1 MPKQAKKDDL
11 GLIDQQDFAFISQKS
26 TALLLSSPK
35 GARKLI
41 LIIFVFFIFA
51 IYWAA
56 NAQIDEITKGDGK
69 VISSKQLQKLQ
80 SLEGG
85 IISDVLISSG
95 DRISKD
101 DVLLVIDDTKFKSN
115 LEEIRKKLLI
125 LEAQKQSLSSELN
138 DEPLIFS
145 DDLSNELPVITK
157 QEMDFFAT
165 RQKEKESIELIYKNQ
180 IEKLD
185 NSFTEYTG
193 KSENLRTSL
202 ELVKKELE
210 EIRKK
215 LLILDTQKESF
226 SSELNDE
233 PLVFSADL
241 SNELPVI
248 TKQEMDF
255 FATRQKEKESIELIY
270 KNQIEKLDNSFT
282 EYTGKSENLRTSLEL
297 VKKEL
302 EEIRKKLLILDTQKE
317 SFSSELN
324 DEPLIFSADLSN
336 ELPVITKQEMDFFAT
351 RQKEK
356 ESIELTYKNRI
367 EKLDNNFAEFSGKA
381 DNLRKNLKL
390 AEEEIEIYRSLQDNN
405 LVSKVELITLEKELN
420 NIKGELFQSEIKAKQ
435 IETLKTEALNERD
448 SSNLVIKNEI
458 YKYLQN
464 KDLVSKVELIALE
477 KELNNI
483 EGQLFEAE
491 IKAKQIETLKTEAL
505 NERDSSNLVI
515 KNEIYKYLQN
525 KDLVSKVELITLEKE
540 MNSIKGELFQ
550 SEIKAKQIET
560 LKTEALNER
569 NSSNLSMRNNAQEKL
584 KSTLAEIEILKQSEI
599 VALDRLNRTLIRSPV
614 NGIVQRVL
622 TSTISSVIS
631 PGEDLIEIVPIDDA
645 LLIEAK
651 IRPIDI
657 GFLSPGQ
664 DVIVKFS
671 AYDYVIYGGLKGN
684 LEYISADT
692 VVDRDESYYLIKVRT
707 DVNFIEMEKER
718 LEIIPGMTA
727 SVNIITGKKT
737 VLDYLLK
744 PVLRAKHNSMHER

>member
-233 PLVFSADL
+233 PLIFSADL

-464 KDLVSKVELIALE
+464 KDLVSKVELI
-477 KELNNI
+477 
-483 EGQLFEAE
+483 
-491 IKAKQIETLKTEAL
+491 
-505 NERDSSNLVI
+505 
-515 KNEIYKYLQN
+515 
-525 KDLVSKVELITLEKE
+525 TLEKE

-707 DVNFIEMEKER
+707 NVNFIEMEKER

>member
-41 LIIFVFFIFA
+41 LIIFLFFIFA

-56 NAQIDEITKGDGK
+56 NAQVDEITKGDGK

-85 IISDVLISSG
+85 IVSDVLISSG

-125 LEAQKQSLSSELN
+125 LEAQKQSLSSELK
-138 DEPLIFS
+138 DEPLVFS
-145 DDLSNELPVITK
+145 ADLINEIPVIAQ

-165 RQKEKESIELIYKNQ
+165 REKEKESIELTYKNR

-185 NSFTEYTG
+185 NNFAEFSG
-193 KSENLRTSL
+193 KADNLRKKL
-202 ELVKKELE
+202 ELAEKELE

-215 LLILDTQKESF
+215 LLILEAQKESF
-226 SSELNDE
+226 SSELKDE

-241 SNELPVI
+241 INEIPVI
-248 TKQEMDF
+248 AQQEMDF
-255 FATRQKEKESIELIY
+255 FATRE
-270 KNQIEKLDNSFT
+270 
-282 EYTGKSENLRTSLEL
+282 
-297 VKKEL
+297 
-302 EEIRKKLLILDTQKE
+302 
-317 SFSSELN
+317 
-324 DEPLIFSADLSN
+324 
-336 ELPVITKQEMDFFAT
+336 
-351 RQKEK
+351 KEK

-390 AEEEIEIYRSLQDNN
+390 AEEELEIYKSLQNKD
-405 LVSKVELITLEKELN
+405 LVSKVELIALEKELN
-420 NIKGELFQSEIKAKQ
+420 NIEGQLFEAEIKAKQ

-448 SSNLVIKNEI
+448 SSNLSIRKEI

-505 NERDSSNLVI
+505 NERDSSNL
-515 KNEIYKYLQN
+515 
-525 KDLVSKVELITLEKE
+525 
-540 MNSIKGELFQ
+540 
-550 SEIKAKQIET
+550 
-560 LKTEALNER
+560 
-569 NSSNLSMRNNAQEKL
+569 SMRNKAQEKL
-584 KSTLAEIEILKQSEI
+584 NSTLAEIEILEQSEV

-622 TSTISSVIS
+622 ANTISSVIQ

-651 IRPIDI
+651 IRPVDI

-664 DVIVKFS
+664 DVVVKFS
-671 AYDYVIYGGLKGN
+671 AYDYAIYGGLKGN

-692 VVDRDESYYLIKVRT
+692 IVDRDESYYLIKVRT
-707 DVNFIEMEKER
+707 DVNYIEMEKER

>member
-11 GLIDQQDFAFISQKS
+11 ELMDQQDFAFISQKS

-41 LIIFVFFIFA
+41 LIIFLFFIFA

-56 NAQIDEITKGDGK
+56 NAQVDEITKGDGK

-85 IISDVLISSG
+85 IVSEVLISSG

-125 LEAQKQSLSSELN
+125 LEVQKESLSSEL
-138 DEPLIFS
+138 
-145 DDLSNELPVITK
+145 K
-157 QEMDFFAT
+157 
-165 RQKEKESIELIYKNQ
+165 
-180 IEKLD
+180 
-185 NSFTEYTG
+185 
-193 KSENLRTSL
+193 
-202 ELVKKELE
+202 
-210 EIRKK
+210 
-215 LLILDTQKESF
+215 
-226 SSELNDE
+226 DE

-241 SNELPVI
+241 INEIPVI
-248 TKQEMDF
+248 TQQEMDF
-255 FATRQKEKESIELIY
+255 FATREKEKESI
-270 KNQIEKLDNSFT
+270 Q
-282 EYTGKSENLRTSLEL
+282 
-297 VKKEL
+297 
-302 EEIRKKLLILDTQKE
+302 
-317 SFSSELN
+317 
-324 DEPLIFSADLSN
+324 
-336 ELPVITKQEMDFFAT
+336 
-351 RQKEK
+351 
-356 ESIELTYKNRI
+356 LTYENRI

-390 AEEEIEIYRSLQDNN
+390 AEEELEIYRSLQ
-405 LVSKVELITLEKELN
+405 S
-420 NIKGELFQSEIKAKQ
+420 
-435 IETLKTEALNERD
+435 
-448 SSNLVIKNEI
+448 
-458 YKYLQN
+458 

-491 IKAKQIETLKTEAL
+491 IKAQQIETLKTEAL
-505 NERDSSNLVI
+505 NERDSSNLSTR
-515 KNEIYKYLQN
+515 N
-525 KDLVSKVELITLEKE
+525 K
-540 MNSIKGELFQ
+540 
-550 SEIKAKQIET
+550 
-560 LKTEALNER
+560 
-569 NSSNLSMRNNAQEKL
+569 AQEKL
-584 KSTLAEIEILKQSEI
+584 NSTLAEIEILEQSEV
-599 VALDRLNRTLIRSPV
+599 VALDRVDRTLIRSPV

-622 TSTISSVIS
+622 ANTISSVIQ

-645 LLIEAK
+645 LLIEAR
-651 IRPIDI
+651 IRPVDI

-671 AYDYVIYGGLKGN
+671 AYDYAIYGGLKGN

-707 DVNFIEMEKER
+707 DVNYIELEKER

>member
-85 IISDVLISSG
+85 IVSDVLISSG

-125 LEAQKQSLSSELN
+125 LEAQKQSLSSELK
-138 DEPLIFS
+138 DEPLVFS
-145 DDLSNELPVITK
+145 ADLINEIPVIAQ

-165 RQKEKESIELIYKNQ
+165 RQEGKDSIELIYENR

-185 NSFTEYTG
+185 NNFAEFTG
-193 KSENLRTSL
+193 KADNLRKKL
-202 ELVKKELE
+202 ELAEKELE

-215 LLILDTQKESF
+215 LLILEAQKESF
-226 SSELNDE
+226 SSELKDE

-241 SNELPVI
+241 INEIPVI
-248 TKQEMDF
+248 AQQEMDF
-255 FATRQKEKESIELIY
+255 FATRE
-270 KNQIEKLDNSFT
+270 
-282 EYTGKSENLRTSLEL
+282 
-297 VKKEL
+297 
-302 EEIRKKLLILDTQKE
+302 
-317 SFSSELN
+317 
-324 DEPLIFSADLSN
+324 
-336 ELPVITKQEMDFFAT
+336 
-351 RQKEK
+351 KEK

-390 AEEEIEIYRSLQDNN
+390 AEEEL
-405 LVSKVELITLEKELN
+405 
-420 NIKGELFQSEIKAKQ
+420 
-435 IETLKTEALNERD
+435 
-448 SSNLVIKNEI
+448 EI

-505 NERDSSNLVI
+505 NERDSSNLSI
-515 KNEIYKYLQN
+515 RKEIYKYLQN
-525 KDLVSKVELITLEKE
+525 KDLVSKVELIALEKE
-540 MNSIKGELFQ
+540 LNNIEGQLFEA
-550 SEIKAKQIET
+550 EIKAKQIET

-569 NSSNLSMRNNAQEKL
+569 DSSNLSMRNKAQEKL
-584 KSTLAEIEILKQSEI
+584 NSTLAEIEILEQSEV

-622 TSTISSVIS
+622 ANTISSVIQ

-651 IRPIDI
+651 IRPVDI

-671 AYDYVIYGGLKGN
+671 AYDYAIYGGLKGN

-707 DVNFIEMEKER
+707 DVNYIELGKER

>member
-1 MPKQAKKDDL
+1 MPKQTKKDDL
-11 GLIDQQDFAFISQKS
+11 GLIEQQDFAFISQKS

-41 LIIFVFFIFA
+41 LIIFVFFMFA

-56 NAQIDEITKGDGK
+56 NAQLDEITKGDGK

-85 IISDVLISSG
+85 IVSDVLISSG
-95 DRISKD
+95 DRISID

-125 LEAQKQSLSSELN
+125 LEAQKESFSSELK
-138 DEPLIFS
+138 DEPLVFS
-145 DDLSNELPVITK
+145 ADLINEIPVIAQ

-165 RQKEKESIELIYKNQ
+165 RQEGKDSIELIYENR

-185 NSFTEYTG
+185 NNFAEFTG
-193 KSENLRTSL
+193 KADNLRKKL
-202 ELVKKELE
+202 ELAEKELE

-215 LLILDTQKESF
+215 LLILEAQKESF
-226 SSELNDE
+226 SSELSDE
-233 PLVFSADL
+233 PLVFS
-241 SNELPVI
+241 E
-248 TKQEMDF
+248 
-255 FATRQKEKESIELIY
+255 
-270 KNQIEKLDNSFT
+270 
-282 EYTGKSENLRTSLEL
+282 
-297 VKKEL
+297 
-302 EEIRKKLLILDTQKE
+302 
-317 SFSSELN
+317 
-324 DEPLIFSADLSN
+324 DLSN

-356 ESIELTYKNRI
+356 ESIELTYKNQI
-367 EKLDNNFAEFSGKA
+367 KKLDNSFTEYTGKA
-381 DNLRKNLKL
+381 ENLRKNIEL

-405 LVSKVELITLEKELN
+405 LVSKVELIALEKELN
-420 NIKGELFQSEIKAKQ
+420 TIKGELFQSEIKAKQ

-448 SSNLVIKNEI
+448 NSNLVIKNEI

-464 KDLVSKVELIALE
+464 KDLVSKVELISLE
-477 KELNNI
+477 KELN
-483 EGQLFEAE
+483 
-491 IKAKQIETLKTEAL
+491 T
-505 NERDSSNLVI
+505 
-515 KNEIYKYLQN
+515 
-525 KDLVSKVELITLEKE
+525 
-540 MNSIKGELFQ
+540 IKGELFQ

-569 NSSNLSMRNNAQEKL
+569 DNSNLSMRNKAQEKL
-584 KSTLAEIEILKQSEI
+584 KSTLAEIEILKQSEV

-671 AYDYVIYGGLKGN
+671 AYDFAIYGGLNGN

-692 VVDRDESYYLIKVRT
+692 IVNENESYYLIKVRT
-707 DVNFIEMEKER
+707 ELNYLDSENER

-727 SVNIITGKKT
+727 SVNIVTGKKS

-744 PVLRAKHNSMHER
+744 PVLRAKHNSLHER

>member
-165 RQKEKESIELIYKNQ
+165 RQKEKESIEL
-180 IEKLD
+180 
-185 NSFTEYTG
+185 
-193 KSENLRTSL
+193 
-202 ELVKKELE
+202 
-210 EIRKK
+210 
-215 LLILDTQKESF
+215 
-226 SSELNDE
+226 
-233 PLVFSADL
+233 
-241 SNELPVI
+241 
-248 TKQEMDF
+248 
-255 FATRQKEKESIELIY
+255 
-270 KNQIEKLDNSFT
+270 
-282 EYTGKSENLRTSLEL
+282 
-297 VKKEL
+297 
-302 EEIRKKLLILDTQKE
+302 
-317 SFSSELN
+317 
-324 DEPLIFSADLSN
+324 
-336 ELPVITKQEMDFFAT
+336 
-351 RQKEK
+351 
-356 ESIELTYKNRI
+356 TYKNRI

-464 KDLVSKVELIALE
+464 KDLVSKVELI
-477 KELNNI
+477 
-483 EGQLFEAE
+483 
-491 IKAKQIETLKTEAL
+491 
-505 NERDSSNLVI
+505 
-515 KNEIYKYLQN
+515 
-525 KDLVSKVELITLEKE
+525 TLEKE

-569 NSSNLSMRNNAQEKL
+569 NSSNLSMRNNVQEKL

>member
-85 IISDVLISSG
+85 IVSDVLISSG

-125 LEAQKQSLSSELN
+125 LEVQKQSLSSELK
-138 DEPLIFS
+138 DEPLVFS
-145 DDLSNELPVITK
+145 ADLINEIPVIAQ

-165 RQKEKESIELIYKNQ
+165 RQEGKESIELIY
-180 IEKLD
+180 E
-185 NSFTEYTG
+185 
-193 KSENLRTSL
+193 
-202 ELVKKELE
+202 
-210 EIRKK
+210 
-215 LLILDTQKESF
+215 
-226 SSELNDE
+226 
-233 PLVFSADL
+233 
-241 SNELPVI
+241 
-248 TKQEMDF
+248 
-255 FATRQKEKESIELIY
+255 
-270 KNQIEKLDNSFT
+270 
-282 EYTGKSENLRTSLEL
+282 
-297 VKKEL
+297 
-302 EEIRKKLLILDTQKE
+302 
-317 SFSSELN
+317 
-324 DEPLIFSADLSN
+324 
-336 ELPVITKQEMDFFAT
+336 
-351 RQKEK
+351 
-356 ESIELTYKNRI
+356 NRI

-390 AEEEIEIYRSLQDNN
+390 AEEEL
-405 LVSKVELITLEKELN
+405 
-420 NIKGELFQSEIKAKQ
+420 
-435 IETLKTEALNERD
+435 
-448 SSNLVIKNEI
+448 EI
-458 YKYLQN
+458 YKSLQS

-491 IKAKQIETLKTEAL
+491 IKAQQIETLKTEAL
-505 NERDSSNLVI
+505 NERDSSNL
-515 KNEIYKYLQN
+515 
-525 KDLVSKVELITLEKE
+525 
-540 MNSIKGELFQ
+540 
-550 SEIKAKQIET
+550 
-560 LKTEALNER
+560 
-569 NSSNLSMRNNAQEKL
+569 SMRNKAQEKL
-584 KSTLAEIEILKQSEI
+584 NSTLAEIEILEQSEV
-599 VALDRLNRTLIRSPV
+599 VALDKVDRTLIRSPV

-622 TSTISSVIS
+622 ANTISSVIQ

-651 IRPIDI
+651 IRPVDI

-664 DVIVKFS
+664 DVVVKFS
-671 AYDYVIYGGLKGN
+671 AYDYAIYGGLKGN

-707 DVNFIEMEKER
+707 DVNYIELEKER

>member
-1 MPKQAKKDDL
+1 M
-11 GLIDQQDFAFISQKS
+11 
-26 TALLLSSPK
+26 T
-35 GARKLI
+35 
-41 LIIFVFFIFA
+41 
-51 IYWAA
+51 
-56 NAQIDEITKGDGK
+56 
-69 VISSKQLQKLQ
+69 
-80 SLEGG
+80 
-85 IISDVLISSG
+85 
-95 DRISKD
+95 
-101 DVLLVIDDTKFKSN
+101 
-115 LEEIRKKLLI
+115 
-125 LEAQKQSLSSELN
+125 
-138 DEPLIFS
+138 
-145 DDLSNELPVITK
+145 
-157 QEMDFFAT
+157 
-165 RQKEKESIELIYKNQ
+165 YKNR

-193 KSENLRTSL
+193 KSENLRTNL

-215 LLILDTQKESF
+215 LLILD
-226 SSELNDE
+226 
-233 PLVFSADL
+233 V
-241 SNELPVI
+241 
-248 TKQEMDF
+248 
-255 FATRQKEKESIELIY
+255 
-270 KNQIEKLDNSFT
+270 
-282 EYTGKSENLRTSLEL
+282 
-297 VKKEL
+297 
-302 EEIRKKLLILDTQKE
+302 QKE

-324 DEPLIFSADLSN
+324 DEPLIFSDDLSN

-390 AEEEIEIYRSLQDNN
+390 AEEELEIYKSLQNKD
-405 LVSKVELITLEKELN
+405 LVSKVELIALEKELN
-420 NIKGELFQSEIKAKQ
+420 NIEGQLFEAEIKAQQ

-448 SSNLVIKNEI
+448 SSNLSIRKEI

-491 IKAKQIETLKTEAL
+491 IKAQQIETLKTEAL

-515 KNEIYKYLQN
+515 KNKIYKYLQN
-525 KDLVSKVELITLEKE
+525 KDLVSKVELIALEKE

-569 NSSNLSMRNNAQEKL
+569 NSSNLSMRNNVQEKL

-651 IRPIDI
+651 IRPVDI

-664 DVIVKFS
+664 DVVVKFS
-671 AYDYVIYGGLKGN
+671 AYDYAIYGGLKGN

-692 VVDRDESYYLIKVRT
+692 IVDRDESYYLIKVRT
-707 DVNFIEMEKER
+707 DVNYIEMEKER

>member
-1 MPKQAKKDDL
+1 MEALMPKQTKKDDL
-11 GLIDQQDFAFISQKS
+11 GLIEQQDFAFISQKS

-41 LIIFVFFIFA
+41 LIIFVFFMFA

-56 NAQIDEITKGDGK
+56 NAQLDEITKGDGK

-85 IISDVLISSG
+85 IVSDVLISSG
-95 DRISKD
+95 DRISID

-125 LEAQKQSLSSELN
+125 LEAQKESLSSELK

-145 DDLSNELPVITK
+145 ADLINEIPDITQ

-165 RQKEKESIELIYKNQ
+165 RQEEKESIE
-180 IEKLD
+180 
-185 NSFTEYTG
+185 S
-193 KSENLRTSL
+193 
-202 ELVKKELE
+202 
-210 EIRKK
+210 
-215 LLILDTQKESF
+215 
-226 SSELNDE
+226 
-233 PLVFSADL
+233 
-241 SNELPVI
+241 
-248 TKQEMDF
+248 
-255 FATRQKEKESIELIY
+255 
-270 KNQIEKLDNSFT
+270 
-282 EYTGKSENLRTSLEL
+282 
-297 VKKEL
+297 
-302 EEIRKKLLILDTQKE
+302 
-317 SFSSELN
+317 
-324 DEPLIFSADLSN
+324 
-336 ELPVITKQEMDFFAT
+336 
-351 RQKEK
+351 
-356 ESIELTYKNRI
+356 TYKNRI
-367 EKLDNNFAEFSGKA
+367 EKLDNNFAEFTGKADNLRKKLELAEKELEEIRKKLLILEAQKESLSSELKDEPLIFSADLINEIPDITQQEMDFFATRQEEKESIESTYKNRIEKLDNNFAEFTGKA

-390 AEEEIEIYRSLQDNN
+390 AEEELEIYKSLQNKD
-405 LVSKVELITLEKELN
+405 LVSKVELIALEKELN
-420 NIKGELFQSEIKAKQ
+420 NIEGQLFEAEIKAQQ

-448 SSNLVIKNEI
+448 ISNLSIRKEI

-491 IKAKQIETLKTEAL
+491 IKAQQIETLKTEAL
-505 NERDSSNLVI
+505 NERDI
-515 KNEIYKYLQN
+515 
-525 KDLVSKVELITLEKE
+525 
-540 MNSIKGELFQ
+540 
-550 SEIKAKQIET
+550 
-560 LKTEALNER
+560 
-569 NSSNLSMRNNAQEKL
+569 SNLSMRNKAQEKL
-584 KSTLAEIEILKQSEI
+584 NSILAEIEILEQSEV
-599 VALDRLNRTLIRSPV
+599 VALDRVNRTLIRSPV

-622 TSTISSVIS
+622 ANTISSVIQ

-651 IRPIDI
+651 IRPVDI

-671 AYDYVIYGGLKGN
+671 AYDYAIYGGLKGN

-692 VVDRDESYYLIKVRT
+692 IVDKDESYYLIKVRT
-707 DVNFIEMEKER
+707 DANHLETDKER

-727 SVNIITGKKT
+727 SVNIVTGKKT

>member
-11 GLIDQQDFAFISQKS
+11 ELIDQQDFAFISQKS

-56 NAQIDEITKGDGK
+56 NAQVDEITKGDGK

-85 IISDVLISSG
+85 IVSDVLISSG

-125 LEAQKQSLSSELN
+125 LEAQKQSLSSEL
-138 DEPLIFS
+138 
-145 DDLSNELPVITK
+145 K
-157 QEMDFFAT
+157 
-165 RQKEKESIELIYKNQ
+165 
-180 IEKLD
+180 
-185 NSFTEYTG
+185 
-193 KSENLRTSL
+193 
-202 ELVKKELE
+202 
-210 EIRKK
+210 
-215 LLILDTQKESF
+215 
-226 SSELNDE
+226 DE

-241 SNELPVI
+241 INEIPVI
-248 TKQEMDF
+248 AQQEMDF
-255 FATRQKEKESIELIY
+255 FATRE
-270 KNQIEKLDNSFT
+270 
-282 EYTGKSENLRTSLEL
+282 
-297 VKKEL
+297 
-302 EEIRKKLLILDTQKE
+302 
-317 SFSSELN
+317 
-324 DEPLIFSADLSN
+324 
-336 ELPVITKQEMDFFAT
+336 
-351 RQKEK
+351 KEK

-390 AEEEIEIYRSLQDNN
+390 AEEEL
-405 LVSKVELITLEKELN
+405 
-420 NIKGELFQSEIKAKQ
+420 
-435 IETLKTEALNERD
+435 
-448 SSNLVIKNEI
+448 EI
-458 YKYLQN
+458 YKSLQN

-491 IKAKQIETLKTEAL
+491 IKAQQIETLKTEAL
-505 NERDSSNLVI
+505 NERDI
-515 KNEIYKYLQN
+515 
-525 KDLVSKVELITLEKE
+525 
-540 MNSIKGELFQ
+540 
-550 SEIKAKQIET
+550 
-560 LKTEALNER
+560 
-569 NSSNLSMRNNAQEKL
+569 SNLSMRNKAQEKL
-584 KSTLAEIEILKQSEI
+584 NSILAEIEILEQSEV
-599 VALDRLNRTLIRSPV
+599 VALDRVNRTLIRSPV

-622 TSTISSVIS
+622 ANTISSVIQ

-651 IRPIDI
+651 IRPVDI

-671 AYDYVIYGGLKGN
+671 AYDYAIYGGLKGN

-692 VVDRDESYYLIKVRT
+692 IIDEDESYYLIKVRT
-707 DVNFIEMEKER
+707 DANHLETDKKR

-727 SVNIITGKKT
+727 SVNIVTGKKT

>member
-56 NAQIDEITKGDGK
+56 NAQVDEITKGDGK

-85 IISDVLISSG
+85 IVSEVLISSG

-125 LEAQKQSLSSELN
+125 LEVQKQSLSSELKV
-138 DEPLIFS
+138 EPLVFS
-145 DDLSNELPVITK
+145 ADLINEIPVIAQ

-165 RQKEKESIELIYKNQ
+165 RQEGKESIELIY
-180 IEKLD
+180 E
-185 NSFTEYTG
+185 
-193 KSENLRTSL
+193 
-202 ELVKKELE
+202 
-210 EIRKK
+210 
-215 LLILDTQKESF
+215 
-226 SSELNDE
+226 
-233 PLVFSADL
+233 
-241 SNELPVI
+241 
-248 TKQEMDF
+248 
-255 FATRQKEKESIELIY
+255 
-270 KNQIEKLDNSFT
+270 
-282 EYTGKSENLRTSLEL
+282 
-297 VKKEL
+297 
-302 EEIRKKLLILDTQKE
+302 
-317 SFSSELN
+317 
-324 DEPLIFSADLSN
+324 
-336 ELPVITKQEMDFFAT
+336 
-351 RQKEK
+351 
-356 ESIELTYKNRI
+356 NRI

-390 AEEEIEIYRSLQDNN
+390 AEEEL
-405 LVSKVELITLEKELN
+405 
-420 NIKGELFQSEIKAKQ
+420 
-435 IETLKTEALNERD
+435 
-448 SSNLVIKNEI
+448 EI
-458 YKYLQN
+458 YKSLQS

-491 IKAKQIETLKTEAL
+491 IKAQQIETLKTEAL
-505 NERDSSNLVI
+505 NERDSSNLSTR
-515 KNEIYKYLQN
+515 N
-525 KDLVSKVELITLEKE
+525 K
-540 MNSIKGELFQ
+540 
-550 SEIKAKQIET
+550 
-560 LKTEALNER
+560 
-569 NSSNLSMRNNAQEKL
+569 AQEKL
-584 KSTLAEIEILKQSEI
+584 NSTLAEIEILEQSEV
-599 VALDRLNRTLIRSPV
+599 VALDRVDRTLIRSPV

-622 TSTISSVIS
+622 ANTISSVIQ

-645 LLIEAK
+645 LLIEAR
-651 IRPIDI
+651 IRPVDI

-664 DVIVKFS
+664 DVVVKFS
-671 AYDYVIYGGLKGN
+671 AYDYAIYGGLKGN

-707 DVNFIEMEKER
+707 DVNYIELEKER

>member
-1 MPKQAKKDDL
+1 
-11 GLIDQQDFAFISQKS
+11 
-26 TALLLSSPK
+26 
-35 GARKLI
+35 
-41 LIIFVFFIFA
+41 
-51 IYWAA
+51 
-56 NAQIDEITKGDGK
+56 
-69 VISSKQLQKLQ
+69 
-80 SLEGG
+80 
-85 IISDVLISSG
+85 
-95 DRISKD
+95 
-101 DVLLVIDDTKFKSN
+101 
-115 LEEIRKKLLI
+115 
-125 LEAQKQSLSSELN
+125 
-138 DEPLIFS
+138 
-145 DDLSNELPVITK
+145 
-157 QEMDFFAT
+157 
-165 RQKEKESIELIYKNQ
+165 
-180 IEKLD
+180 
-185 NSFTEYTG
+185 
-193 KSENLRTSL
+193 
-202 ELVKKELE
+202 
-210 EIRKK
+210 
-215 LLILDTQKESF
+215 
-226 SSELNDE
+226 
-233 PLVFSADL
+233 
-241 SNELPVI
+241 
-248 TKQEMDF
+248 
-255 FATRQKEKESIELIY
+255 
-270 KNQIEKLDNSFT
+270 
-282 EYTGKSENLRTSLEL
+282 
-297 VKKEL
+297 
-302 EEIRKKLLILDTQKE
+302 
-317 SFSSELN
+317 
-324 DEPLIFSADLSN
+324 
-336 ELPVITKQEMDFFAT
+336 MDFFAT

-390 AEEEIEIYRSLQDNN
+390 AEEELEIYKSLQNKD
-405 LVSKVELITLEKELN
+405 LVSKVELIALEKELN
-420 NIKGELFQSEIKAKQ
+420 NIAGQLFEAEIKAQQ

-448 SSNLVIKNEI
+448 SSNLSIRKEI

-491 IKAKQIETLKTEAL
+491 IKAQQIETLKTEAL

-515 KNEIYKYLQN
+515 KNKIYKYLQN
-525 KDLVSKVELITLEKE
+525 KDLVSKVELIALEKE

-569 NSSNLSMRNNAQEKL
+569 NSSNLSMRNNVQEKL

-651 IRPIDI
+651 IRPVDI

-671 AYDYVIYGGLKGN
+671 AYDYTIYGGLKGN

-707 DVNFIEMEKER
+707 DVNYIEMEKER

>member
-56 NAQIDEITKGDGK
+56 NAQVDEITKGDGK

-85 IISDVLISSG
+85 IVSEVLISSG

-125 LEAQKQSLSSELN
+125 LEVQKQSLSSELK
-138 DEPLIFS
+138 
-145 DDLSNELPVITK
+145 V
-157 QEMDFFAT
+157 
-165 RQKEKESIELIYKNQ
+165 
-180 IEKLD
+180 
-185 NSFTEYTG
+185 
-193 KSENLRTSL
+193 
-202 ELVKKELE
+202 
-210 EIRKK
+210 
-215 LLILDTQKESF
+215 
-226 SSELNDE
+226 E

-241 SNELPVI
+241 INEIPVI
-248 TKQEMDF
+248 AQQEMDF
-255 FATRQKEKESIELIY
+255 FTTRE
-270 KNQIEKLDNSFT
+270 
-282 EYTGKSENLRTSLEL
+282 
-297 VKKEL
+297 
-302 EEIRKKLLILDTQKE
+302 
-317 SFSSELN
+317 
-324 DEPLIFSADLSN
+324 
-336 ELPVITKQEMDFFAT
+336 
-351 RQKEK
+351 KEK

-390 AEEEIEIYRSLQDNN
+390 AEEELEIYRS
-405 LVSKVELITLEKELN
+405 
-420 NIKGELFQSEIKAKQ
+420 
-435 IETLKTEALNERD
+435 
-448 SSNLVIKNEI
+448 
-458 YKYLQN
+458 LQN

-491 IKAKQIETLKTEAL
+491 IKAQQIETLKTEAL
-505 NERDSSNLVI
+505 NERDSSNLSTR
-515 KNEIYKYLQN
+515 N
-525 KDLVSKVELITLEKE
+525 K
-540 MNSIKGELFQ
+540 
-550 SEIKAKQIET
+550 
-560 LKTEALNER
+560 
-569 NSSNLSMRNNAQEKL
+569 AQEKL
-584 KSTLAEIEILKQSEI
+584 NSTLAEIEILEQSEV
-599 VALDRLNRTLIRSPV
+599 VALDRVDRTLIRSPV

-622 TSTISSVIS
+622 ANTISSVIQ

-651 IRPIDI
+651 IRPVDI

-664 DVIVKFS
+664 DVVVKFS
-671 AYDYVIYGGLKGN
+671 AYDYAIYGGLKGN

-707 DVNFIEMEKER
+707 DVNYIELEKER

>member
-11 GLIDQQDFAFISQKS
+11 ELMDQQDFAFISQKS

-56 NAQIDEITKGDGK
+56 NAQVAEITKGDGK

-85 IISDVLISSG
+85 IVSEVLISSG

-125 LEAQKQSLSSELN
+125 LEVQKQSLSSEL
-138 DEPLIFS
+138 
-145 DDLSNELPVITK
+145 K
-157 QEMDFFAT
+157 
-165 RQKEKESIELIYKNQ
+165 
-180 IEKLD
+180 
-185 NSFTEYTG
+185 
-193 KSENLRTSL
+193 
-202 ELVKKELE
+202 
-210 EIRKK
+210 
-215 LLILDTQKESF
+215 
-226 SSELNDE
+226 DE

-241 SNELPVI
+241 INEIPVI
-248 TKQEMDF
+248 AQQEMDF
-255 FATRQKEKESIELIY
+255 FATRE
-270 KNQIEKLDNSFT
+270 
-282 EYTGKSENLRTSLEL
+282 
-297 VKKEL
+297 
-302 EEIRKKLLILDTQKE
+302 
-317 SFSSELN
+317 
-324 DEPLIFSADLSN
+324 
-336 ELPVITKQEMDFFAT
+336 
-351 RQKEK
+351 KEK

-390 AEEEIEIYRSLQDNN
+390 AEEELEIYRSLQ
-405 LVSKVELITLEKELN
+405 S
-420 NIKGELFQSEIKAKQ
+420 
-435 IETLKTEALNERD
+435 
-448 SSNLVIKNEI
+448 
-458 YKYLQN
+458 

-491 IKAKQIETLKTEAL
+491 IKAQQIETLKTEAL
-505 NERDSSNLVI
+505 NERDSSNL
-515 KNEIYKYLQN
+515 
-525 KDLVSKVELITLEKE
+525 
-540 MNSIKGELFQ
+540 
-550 SEIKAKQIET
+550 
-560 LKTEALNER
+560 
-569 NSSNLSMRNNAQEKL
+569 SMRNKAQEKL
-584 KSTLAEIEILKQSEI
+584 NSTLAEIEILEQSEV
-599 VALDRLNRTLIRSPV
+599 VALDRVDRTLIRSPV

-622 TSTISSVIS
+622 ANTISSVIQ

-651 IRPIDI
+651 IRPVDI

-664 DVIVKFS
+664 DVVVKFS
-671 AYDYVIYGGLKGN
+671 AYDYAIYGGLKGN

-707 DVNFIEMEKER
+707 DVNYIELEKER

>member
-11 GLIDQQDFAFISQKS
+11 ELMDQQDFAFISQKS

-41 LIIFVFFIFA
+41 LIIFLFFIFA

-56 NAQIDEITKGDGK
+56 NAQVDEITKGDGK

-85 IISDVLISSG
+85 IVSEVLISSG

-125 LEAQKQSLSSELN
+125 LEVQKQSLSSELK
-138 DEPLIFS
+138 DEPLVFS
-145 DDLSNELPVITK
+145 ADLINEIPVIAQ

-165 RQKEKESIELIYKNQ
+165 RQEGKESIELIYENR

-185 NSFTEYTG
+185 NNFAEFSG
-193 KSENLRTSL
+193 KADNLRKKL
-202 ELVKKELE
+202 ELAEKELE

-215 LLILDTQKESF
+215 LLILEAQKESF
-226 SSELNDE
+226 SSELKDE

-241 SNELPVI
+241 INEIPVI
-248 TKQEMDF
+248 TQQEMDF
-255 FATRQKEKESIELIY
+255 FATRE
-270 KNQIEKLDNSFT
+270 
-282 EYTGKSENLRTSLEL
+282 
-297 VKKEL
+297 
-302 EEIRKKLLILDTQKE
+302 
-317 SFSSELN
+317 
-324 DEPLIFSADLSN
+324 
-336 ELPVITKQEMDFFAT
+336 
-351 RQKEK
+351 KEK
-356 ESIELTYKNRI
+356 ESIELTYENRI

-390 AEEEIEIYRSLQDNN
+390 AEEELEIYRSLQNKD
-405 LVSKVELITLEKELN
+405 LVSKVELIALEKELN
-420 NIKGELFQSEIKAKQ
+420 NIEGQLFEAEIKAQQ

-448 SSNLVIKNEI
+448 SSNLSIRKEI

-491 IKAKQIETLKTEAL
+491 IKAQQIETLKTEAL
-505 NERDSSNLVI
+505 NERDSSNL
-515 KNEIYKYLQN
+515 
-525 KDLVSKVELITLEKE
+525 
-540 MNSIKGELFQ
+540 
-550 SEIKAKQIET
+550 
-560 LKTEALNER
+560 
-569 NSSNLSMRNNAQEKL
+569 SMRNKAQEKL
-584 KSTLAEIEILKQSEI
+584 NSTLAEIEILEQSEV
-599 VALDRLNRTLIRSPV
+599 VALDRVDRTLIRSPV

-622 TSTISSVIS
+622 ANTISSVIQ

-645 LLIEAK
+645 LLIEAR
-651 IRPIDI
+651 IRPVDI

-671 AYDYVIYGGLKGN
+671 AYDYAIYGGLKGN

-707 DVNFIEMEKER
+707 DVNYIELEKER

>member
-85 IISDVLISSG
+85 IVSDVLISSG

-125 LEAQKQSLSSELN
+125 LEAQKQSLSSELK
-138 DEPLIFS
+138 DEPLVFS
-145 DDLSNELPVITK
+145 ADLINEIPVIAQ

-165 RQKEKESIELIYKNQ
+165 RQEGKDLIELIYENR

-185 NSFTEYTG
+185 NNFAEFSG
-193 KSENLRTSL
+193 KADNLRKKL
-202 ELVKKELE
+202 ELAEKELE

-215 LLILDTQKESF
+215 LLILEAQKESF
-226 SSELNDE
+226 SSELKDE

-241 SNELPVI
+241 INEIPVI
-248 TKQEMDF
+248 AQQEMDF
-255 FATRQKEKESIELIY
+255 FATR
-270 KNQIEKLDNSFT
+270 D
-282 EYTGKSENLRTSLEL
+282 
-297 VKKEL
+297 
-302 EEIRKKLLILDTQKE
+302 
-317 SFSSELN
+317 
-324 DEPLIFSADLSN
+324 
-336 ELPVITKQEMDFFAT
+336 
-351 RQKEK
+351 KEK

-390 AEEEIEIYRSLQDNN
+390 AEEEL
-405 LVSKVELITLEKELN
+405 
-420 NIKGELFQSEIKAKQ
+420 
-435 IETLKTEALNERD
+435 
-448 SSNLVIKNEI
+448 EI

-505 NERDSSNLVI
+505 NERDSSNLSI
-515 KNEIYKYLQN
+515 RKEIYKYLQN
-525 KDLVSKVELITLEKE
+525 KDLVSKVELIALEKE
-540 MNSIKGELFQ
+540 LNNIEGQLFEA
-550 SEIKAKQIET
+550 EIKAKQIET

-569 NSSNLSMRNNAQEKL
+569 DSSNLSMRNKAQEKL
-584 KSTLAEIEILKQSEI
+584 NSTLAEIEILEQSEI

-622 TSTISSVIS
+622 ANTISSVIQ

-651 IRPIDI
+651 IRPVDI

-671 AYDYVIYGGLKGN
+671 AYDYAIYGGLKGN

-707 DVNFIEMEKER
+707 DVNYIELGKER

>member
-1 MPKQAKKDDL
+1 MEALMPKQTKKDDL
-11 GLIDQQDFAFISQKS
+11 GLIEQQDFAFISQKS

-41 LIIFVFFIFA
+41 LIIFVFFMFA

-56 NAQIDEITKGDGK
+56 NAQVDEITKGDGK

-85 IISDVLISSG
+85 IVSDVLISSG
-95 DRISKD
+95 DRISID

-125 LEAQKQSLSSELN
+125 LEAQKESLSSELK

-145 DDLSNELPVITK
+145 ADLINEIPDITQ

-165 RQKEKESIELIYKNQ
+165 RQEEKESIE
-180 IEKLD
+180 
-185 NSFTEYTG
+185 S
-193 KSENLRTSL
+193 
-202 ELVKKELE
+202 
-210 EIRKK
+210 
-215 LLILDTQKESF
+215 
-226 SSELNDE
+226 
-233 PLVFSADL
+233 
-241 SNELPVI
+241 
-248 TKQEMDF
+248 
-255 FATRQKEKESIELIY
+255 
-270 KNQIEKLDNSFT
+270 
-282 EYTGKSENLRTSLEL
+282 
-297 VKKEL
+297 
-302 EEIRKKLLILDTQKE
+302 
-317 SFSSELN
+317 
-324 DEPLIFSADLSN
+324 
-336 ELPVITKQEMDFFAT
+336 
-351 RQKEK
+351 
-356 ESIELTYKNRI
+356 TYKNRI
-367 EKLDNNFAEFSGKA
+367 EKLDNNFAEFTGKADNLRKKLELAEKELEEIRKKLLILEAQKESLSSELKDEPLIFSADLINEIPDITQQEMDFFATRQEEKESIESTYKNRIEKLDNNFAEFTGKA

-390 AEEEIEIYRSLQDNN
+390 AEEELEIYKSLQNKD
-405 LVSKVELITLEKELN
+405 LVSKVELIALEKELN
-420 NIKGELFQSEIKAKQ
+420 NIEGQLFEAEIKAQQ

-448 SSNLVIKNEI
+448 SSNLSIRKEI

-491 IKAKQIETLKTEAL
+491 IKAQQIETLKTEAL
-505 NERDSSNLVI
+505 NERDI
-515 KNEIYKYLQN
+515 
-525 KDLVSKVELITLEKE
+525 
-540 MNSIKGELFQ
+540 
-550 SEIKAKQIET
+550 
-560 LKTEALNER
+560 
-569 NSSNLSMRNNAQEKL
+569 SNLSMRNKAQEKL
-584 KSTLAEIEILKQSEI
+584 NSILAEIEILEQSEV
-599 VALDRLNRTLIRSPV
+599 VALDRVNRTLIRSPV

-622 TSTISSVIS
+622 ANTISSVIQ

-651 IRPIDI
+651 IRPVDI

-671 AYDYVIYGGLKGN
+671 AYDYAIYGGLKGN

-692 VVDRDESYYLIKVRT
+692 IVDEDESYYLIKVRT
-707 DVNFIEMEKER
+707 DANHLETDKER

-727 SVNIITGKKT
+727 SVNIVTGKKT

>member
-1 MPKQAKKDDL
+1 MPKQMKKDNL
-11 GLIDQQDFAFISQKS
+11 ELVDQQDFDFISQKS

-41 LIIFVFFIFA
+41 FIIFVFFAFA

-56 NAQIDEITKGDGK
+56 NAQVDEITKGDGK

-101 DVLLVIDDTKFKSN
+101 DILLVIDDTKFKSN

-125 LEAQKQSLSSELN
+125 LEAQKESFSSELK
-138 DEPLIFS
+138 DEPLVFS
-145 DDLSNELPVITK
+145 ADLINEIPVIAQ

-165 RQKEKESIELIYKNQ
+165 RQEGKDSIELIYENR

-185 NSFTEYTG
+185 NNFAEFTG
-193 KSENLRTSL
+193 KADNLRKKL
-202 ELVKKELE
+202 ELAEKELE

-215 LLILDTQKESF
+215 LLILEAQKESF
-226 SSELNDE
+226 SSELSDE
-233 PLVFSADL
+233 PLVFS
-241 SNELPVI
+241 E
-248 TKQEMDF
+248 
-255 FATRQKEKESIELIY
+255 
-270 KNQIEKLDNSFT
+270 
-282 EYTGKSENLRTSLEL
+282 
-297 VKKEL
+297 
-302 EEIRKKLLILDTQKE
+302 
-317 SFSSELN
+317 
-324 DEPLIFSADLSN
+324 DLSN

-356 ESIELTYKNRI
+356 ESIELTYKNQI
-367 EKLDNNFAEFSGKA
+367 KKLDNSFTEYTGKA
-381 DNLRKNLKL
+381 ENLRKNIEL

-405 LVSKVELITLEKELN
+405 LVSKVELIALEKELN
-420 NIKGELFQSEIKAKQ
+420 TIKGELFQSEIKAKQ

-448 SSNLVIKNEI
+448 N
-458 YKYLQN
+458 
-464 KDLVSKVELIALE
+464 
-477 KELNNI
+477 
-483 EGQLFEAE
+483 
-491 IKAKQIETLKTEAL
+491 
-505 NERDSSNLVI
+505 
-515 KNEIYKYLQN
+515 
-525 KDLVSKVELITLEKE
+525 
-540 MNSIKGELFQ
+540 
-550 SEIKAKQIET
+550 
-560 LKTEALNER
+560 
-569 NSSNLSMRNNAQEKL
+569 SNLSMRNKAQEKL
-584 KSTLAEIEILKQSEI
+584 KSTLAEIEILKQSEV

-671 AYDYVIYGGLKGN
+671 AYDFAIYGGLNGN

-692 VVDRDESYYLIKVRT
+692 IVNENESYYLIKVRT
-707 DVNFIEMEKER
+707 ELNYLDSENER

-727 SVNIITGKKT
+727 SVNIVTGKKS

-744 PVLRAKHNSMHER
+744 PVLRAKHNSLHER

>member
-11 GLIDQQDFAFISQKS
+11 ELIDQQDFAFISQKS

-41 LIIFVFFIFA
+41 LIIFLFFIFA

-56 NAQIDEITKGDGK
+56 NAQVDEITKGDGK

-85 IISDVLISSG
+85 IVSDVLISSG

-125 LEAQKQSLSSELN
+125 LEAQKQSLSSEL
-138 DEPLIFS
+138 
-145 DDLSNELPVITK
+145 K
-157 QEMDFFAT
+157 
-165 RQKEKESIELIYKNQ
+165 
-180 IEKLD
+180 
-185 NSFTEYTG
+185 
-193 KSENLRTSL
+193 
-202 ELVKKELE
+202 
-210 EIRKK
+210 
-215 LLILDTQKESF
+215 
-226 SSELNDE
+226 DE

-241 SNELPVI
+241 INEIPVI
-248 TKQEMDF
+248 AQQEMDF
-255 FATRQKEKESIELIY
+255 FATRE
-270 KNQIEKLDNSFT
+270 
-282 EYTGKSENLRTSLEL
+282 
-297 VKKEL
+297 
-302 EEIRKKLLILDTQKE
+302 
-317 SFSSELN
+317 
-324 DEPLIFSADLSN
+324 
-336 ELPVITKQEMDFFAT
+336 
-351 RQKEK
+351 KEK

-390 AEEEIEIYRSLQDNN
+390 AEEEL
-405 LVSKVELITLEKELN
+405 
-420 NIKGELFQSEIKAKQ
+420 
-435 IETLKTEALNERD
+435 
-448 SSNLVIKNEI
+448 EI
-458 YKYLQN
+458 YKSLQN

-491 IKAKQIETLKTEAL
+491 IKAQQIETLKTEAL
-505 NERDSSNLVI
+505 NERDSSNL
-515 KNEIYKYLQN
+515 
-525 KDLVSKVELITLEKE
+525 
-540 MNSIKGELFQ
+540 
-550 SEIKAKQIET
+550 
-560 LKTEALNER
+560 
-569 NSSNLSMRNNAQEKL
+569 SMRNKAQEKL
-584 KSTLAEIEILKQSEI
+584 NSTLAEIEILEQSEV

-622 TSTISSVIS
+622 ANTISSVIQ

-651 IRPIDI
+651 IRPVDI

-664 DVIVKFS
+664 DVVVKFS
-671 AYDYVIYGGLKGN
+671 AYDYAIYGGLKGN

-692 VVDRDESYYLIKVRT
+692 IVDRDESYYLIKVRT
-707 DVNFIEMEKER
+707 DVNYIEMEKER

>member
-11 GLIDQQDFAFISQKS
+11 ELMDQQDFAFISQKS

-41 LIIFVFFIFA
+41 LIIFLFFIFA

-56 NAQIDEITKGDGK
+56 NAQVDEITKGDGK

-85 IISDVLISSG
+85 IVSEVLISSG

-125 LEAQKQSLSSELN
+125 LEVQKQSLSSELK
-138 DEPLIFS
+138 DEPLVFS
-145 DDLSNELPVITK
+145 ADLINEIPVIAQ

-165 RQKEKESIELIYKNQ
+165 RQEGKESIELIYENR

-185 NSFTEYTG
+185 NNFAEFSG
-193 KSENLRTSL
+193 KADNLRKKL
-202 ELVKKELE
+202 ELAEKELE

-215 LLILDTQKESF
+215 LLILEAQKESF
-226 SSELNDE
+226 SSELKDE

-241 SNELPVI
+241 INEIPVI
-248 TKQEMDF
+248 TQQEMDF
-255 FATRQKEKESIELIY
+255 FATRE
-270 KNQIEKLDNSFT
+270 
-282 EYTGKSENLRTSLEL
+282 
-297 VKKEL
+297 
-302 EEIRKKLLILDTQKE
+302 
-317 SFSSELN
+317 
-324 DEPLIFSADLSN
+324 
-336 ELPVITKQEMDFFAT
+336 
-351 RQKEK
+351 KEK
-356 ESIELTYKNRI
+356 ESIELTYENRI

-390 AEEEIEIYRSLQDNN
+390 AEEELEIYRS
-405 LVSKVELITLEKELN
+405 
-420 NIKGELFQSEIKAKQ
+420 
-435 IETLKTEALNERD
+435 
-448 SSNLVIKNEI
+448 
-458 YKYLQN
+458 LQN

-491 IKAKQIETLKTEAL
+491 IKAQQIETLKTEAL
-505 NERDSSNLVI
+505 NERDSSNL
-515 KNEIYKYLQN
+515 
-525 KDLVSKVELITLEKE
+525 
-540 MNSIKGELFQ
+540 
-550 SEIKAKQIET
+550 
-560 LKTEALNER
+560 
-569 NSSNLSMRNNAQEKL
+569 SMRNKAQEKL
-584 KSTLAEIEILKQSEI
+584 NSTLAEIEILEQSEV
-599 VALDRLNRTLIRSPV
+599 VALDRVDRTLIRSPV

-622 TSTISSVIS
+622 ANTISSVIQ

-645 LLIEAK
+645 LLIEAR
-651 IRPIDI
+651 IRPVDI

-671 AYDYVIYGGLKGN
+671 AYDYAIYGGLKGN

-707 DVNFIEMEKER
+707 DVNYIELEKER

>member
-1 MPKQAKKDDL
+1 MEALMPKQTKKDDL
-11 GLIDQQDFAFISQKS
+11 GLIEQQDFAFISQKS

-41 LIIFVFFIFA
+41 LIIFVFFMFA

-56 NAQIDEITKGDGK
+56 NAQLDEITKGDGK

-85 IISDVLISSG
+85 IVSDVLISSG
-95 DRISKD
+95 DRISID

-125 LEAQKQSLSSELN
+125 LEAQKESLSSELK

-145 DDLSNELPVITK
+145 ADLINEIPDITQ

-165 RQKEKESIELIYKNQ
+165 RQEEKESIE
-180 IEKLD
+180 
-185 NSFTEYTG
+185 S
-193 KSENLRTSL
+193 
-202 ELVKKELE
+202 
-210 EIRKK
+210 
-215 LLILDTQKESF
+215 
-226 SSELNDE
+226 
-233 PLVFSADL
+233 
-241 SNELPVI
+241 
-248 TKQEMDF
+248 
-255 FATRQKEKESIELIY
+255 
-270 KNQIEKLDNSFT
+270 
-282 EYTGKSENLRTSLEL
+282 
-297 VKKEL
+297 
-302 EEIRKKLLILDTQKE
+302 
-317 SFSSELN
+317 
-324 DEPLIFSADLSN
+324 
-336 ELPVITKQEMDFFAT
+336 
-351 RQKEK
+351 
-356 ESIELTYKNRI
+356 TYKNRI
-367 EKLDNNFAEFSGKA
+367 EKLDNNFAEFTGKADNLRKKLELAEKELEEIRKKLLILEAQKESLSSELKDEPLIFSADLINEIPDITQQEMDFFATRQEEKESIESTYKNRIEKLDNNFAEFTGKA

-390 AEEEIEIYRSLQDNN
+390 AEEELEIYKSLQNKD
-405 LVSKVELITLEKELN
+405 LVSKVELIALEKELN
-420 NIKGELFQSEIKAKQ
+420 NIEGQLFEAEIKAQQ

-448 SSNLVIKNEI
+448 SSNLSIRKEI

-491 IKAKQIETLKTEAL
+491 IKAQQIETLKTEAL
-505 NERDSSNLVI
+505 NERDI
-515 KNEIYKYLQN
+515 
-525 KDLVSKVELITLEKE
+525 
-540 MNSIKGELFQ
+540 
-550 SEIKAKQIET
+550 
-560 LKTEALNER
+560 
-569 NSSNLSMRNNAQEKL
+569 SNLSMRNKAQEKL
-584 KSTLAEIEILKQSEI
+584 NSILAEIEILEQSEV
-599 VALDRLNRTLIRSPV
+599 VALDRVNRTLIRSPV

-622 TSTISSVIS
+622 ANTISSVIQ

-651 IRPIDI
+651 IRPVDI

-671 AYDYVIYGGLKGN
+671 AYDYAIYGGLKGN

-692 VVDRDESYYLIKVRT
+692 IIDEDESYYLIKVRT
-707 DVNFIEMEKER
+707 DANHLETDKER

-727 SVNIITGKKT
+727 SVNIVTGKKT

>member
-11 GLIDQQDFAFISQKS
+11 ELIDQQDFAFISQKS

-125 LEAQKQSLSSELN
+125 LEVQKQSLSSELK
-138 DEPLIFS
+138 DEPLVFS
-145 DDLSNELPVITK
+145 ADLINEIPVIAQ

-165 RQKEKESIELIYKNQ
+165 RQEGKESIELIYENR

-185 NSFTEYTG
+185 NNFAEFSG
-193 KSENLRTSL
+193 KADNLRKKL
-202 ELVKKELE
+202 ELAEKELE

-215 LLILDTQKESF
+215 LLILEAQKESF
-226 SSELNDE
+226 SSELKDE

-241 SNELPVI
+241 INEIPVI
-248 TKQEMDF
+248 AQQEMDF
-255 FATRQKEKESIELIY
+255 FATRQEGKESIELIY
-270 KNQIEKLDNSFT
+270 E
-282 EYTGKSENLRTSLEL
+282 
-297 VKKEL
+297 
-302 EEIRKKLLILDTQKE
+302 
-317 SFSSELN
+317 
-324 DEPLIFSADLSN
+324 
-336 ELPVITKQEMDFFAT
+336 
-351 RQKEK
+351 
-356 ESIELTYKNRI
+356 NRI

-390 AEEEIEIYRSLQDNN
+390 AEEEL
-405 LVSKVELITLEKELN
+405 
-420 NIKGELFQSEIKAKQ
+420 
-435 IETLKTEALNERD
+435 
-448 SSNLVIKNEI
+448 EI
-458 YKYLQN
+458 YKSLQS

-491 IKAKQIETLKTEAL
+491 IKAQQIETLKTEAL
-505 NERDSSNLVI
+505 NERDSSNL
-515 KNEIYKYLQN
+515 
-525 KDLVSKVELITLEKE
+525 
-540 MNSIKGELFQ
+540 
-550 SEIKAKQIET
+550 
-560 LKTEALNER
+560 
-569 NSSNLSMRNNAQEKL
+569 SMRNKAQEKL
-584 KSTLAEIEILKQSEI
+584 NSTLAEIEILEQSEV
-599 VALDRLNRTLIRSPV
+599 VALDKVDRTLIRSPV

-622 TSTISSVIS
+622 ANTISSVIQ

-651 IRPIDI
+651 IRPVDI

-664 DVIVKFS
+664 DVVVKFS
-671 AYDYVIYGGLKGN
+671 AYDYAIYGGLKGN

-707 DVNFIEMEKER
+707 DVNYIELEKER